1 MAYIVIT
8 AKSILLPSPYLCVFP
23 WVSCACTVDGGVV
36 VYVCFSLLT
45 VNTKTVCRL
54 CQQGGNHQPYRWLAN
69 QYFHSQH
76 SKTSEPSPA
85 TRLMSLFACQIHS
98 EVMHKGELYLT
109 TEASAK
115 NVHSRSFYEITR
127 LMSDTLQWYCFSYLH
142 HLILVHFCPIFLQ
155 QAHKLKYVTGEERQ
169 EVSSKTEPEIV
180 TGLWAVEH
188 AETERYQR
196 EVRDVPLHR

>member
-1 MAYIVIT
+1 MCVSRSWLLTPKQCVACVSRGVIT
-8 AKSILLPSPYLCVFP
+8 
-23 WVSCACTVDGGVV
+23 
-36 VYVCFSLLT
+36 
-45 VNTKTVCRL
+45 NR
-54 CQQGGNHQPYRWLAN
+54 NRWLAN

-85 TRLMSLFACQIHS
+85 TRLMSLFACQIQRWVVS
-98 EVMHKGELYLT
+98 
-109 TEASAK
+109 
-115 NVHSRSFYEITR
+115 NDRSKCEERAQQKVYEITC

-180 TGLWAVEH
+180 TGLWAIEH
-188 AETERYQR
+188 A